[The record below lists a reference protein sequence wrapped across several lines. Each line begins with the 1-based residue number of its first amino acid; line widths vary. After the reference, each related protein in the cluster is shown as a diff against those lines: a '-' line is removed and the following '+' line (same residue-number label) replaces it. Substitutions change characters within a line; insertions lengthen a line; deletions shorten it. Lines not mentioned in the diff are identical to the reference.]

1 MPAAQFKALWDATG
15 GLWQKGALAG
25 KAVGVFFSTAS
36 QGGGQETTAFT
47 CEPAACMNGFGSPCH
62 QSFSPTAAMEG
73 RVLAVST
80 SVSCTL
86 AADLGACAPV
96 QPSRSSRTTA

>member
-25 KAVGVFFSTAS
+25 KSVGVFFSTAS

-47 CEPAACMNGFGSPCH
+47 CEPTARM
-62 QSFSPTAAMEG
+62 TAA
-73 RVLAVST
+73 AVAPLCGHPR
-80 SVSCTL
+80 SCARIPCPL
-86 AADLGACAPV
+86 CYCR
-96 QPSRSSRTTA
+96 RSSPLRPVY

>member
-25 KAVGVFFSTAS
+25 KSVGVFFSTAS

-47 CEPAACMNGFGSPCH
+47 CEPTTRMIS
-62 QSFSPTAAMEG
+62 E
-73 RVLAVST
+73 
-80 SVSCTL
+80 
-86 AADLGACAPV
+86 
-96 QPSRSSRTTA
+96 SRTTVWPPSQSACVTCALVYRNCLGLLTLVF

>member
-25 KAVGVFFSTAS
+25 KSVGVFFSTAS

-47 CEPAACMNGFGSPCH
+47 CEPTTCMTAACRATVWPPSQLCAHHMSPCLLQTA
-62 QSFSPTAAMEG
+62 QSVET
-73 RVLAVST
+73 
-80 SVSCTL
+80 CY
-86 AADLGACAPV
+86 
-96 QPSRSSRTTA
+96 